1 MLTLEEQLLFIEQQR
16 KDSISLIESLQEQFG
31 DRYRHIFTEKIGHTI
46 FCCDSV
52 LSSLNELQALK
63 TKSYGK

>member
-16 KDSISLIESLQEQFG
+16 KESIGVIESLQDQFG
-31 DRYRHIFTEKIGHTI
+31 DRYKHIFTEKIHHTI

-52 LSSLNELQALK
+52 LASLKKLQALK
-63 TKSYGK
+63 K